1 MENDQKLKVLAAIAR
16 RLNEAGVTWA
26 VGGSML
32 LYFKHMTDEFHDI
45 DLLVTNEDAE
55 TAKAIL
61 LDMGTPVPSKPKP
74 QYKTK
79 TFLEF
84 YVDGA
89 EVDVMAGFAIVKDG
103 TEHDCSLKK
112 DDIQDY
118 AVIENEK
125 IPLHS
130 VALWR
135 RYYTL
140 MGKES
145 KVRMIDGL
153 KD

>member
-1 MENDQKLKVLAAIAR
+1 METERKLEVLAAIAR
-16 RLNEAGVTWA
+16 KLNARGVTWA

-32 LYFKHMTDEFHDI
+32 LYFKHITSEFHDI

-55 TAKAIL
+55 TAKEIL
-61 LDMGTPVPSKPKP
+61 LGMGTFVPSKAKP
-74 QYKTK
+74 QYRTK

-84 YVDGA
+84 VVNGV
-89 EVDVMAGFAIVKDG
+89 EVDVLAGFAIVKDG

-112 DDIQDY
+112 SDILEY
-118 AVIENEK
+118 ITVCNEK

-135 RYYTL
+135 RYYEL
-140 MGKES
+140 MGNES
-145 KVRMIDGL
+145 KVRMIDGMHN
-153 KD
+153 